1 MERKSF
7 NLTVSEL
14 TLSAIIRILA
24 DHLEVKE
31 EKPKSW
37 EVSRDGMTFKDESGC
52 LTDIL
57 KTLDYV
63 NPPLYGLLLA
73 SVHGFKLDASDLEA
87 LLSDDDDEE
96 EEGEEHDADA

>member
-73 SVHGFKLDASDLEA
+73 SVHGVKVSDIAS
-87 LLSDDDDEE
+87 LLSNDDDEEE
-96 EEGEEHDADA
+96 EEGEEHDDAA

>member
-24 DHLEVKE
+24 DYLE
-31 EKPKSW
+31 PKTEDSSSW
-37 EVSRDGMTFKDESGC
+37 SLIRDDMYINDKQEC
-52 LTDIL
+52 LKQIL
-57 KTLDYV
+57 AVLDYV

-73 SVHGFKLDASDLEA
+73 SVNGFKLNASDLEA

>member
-14 TLSAIIRILA
+14 TLSAIIRVLA

-31 EKPKSW
+31 EAPKSW
-37 EVSRDGMTFKDESGC
+37 EVSRDGMVVKNETAC
-52 LTDIL
+52 LEDIL
-57 KTLDYV
+57 KILDYV

-96 EEGEEHDADA
+96 EGGEEHDADA

>member
-31 EKPKSW
+31 EPPKSW
-37 EVSRDGMTFKDESGC
+37 EVSRDGMTVKDEDGC
-52 LTDIL
+52 ITDIL

-73 SVHGFKLDASDLEA
+73 SVHGFKLNASDLEA

>member
-1 MERKSF
+1 MGKF

-14 TLSAIIRILA
+14 TLAAIIRILA
-24 DHLEVKE
+24 DHLEVPE
-31 EKPKSW
+31 EEPKSW
-37 EVSRDGMTFKDESGC
+37 EVSRDGMRVKDESGC

-73 SVHGFKLDASDLEA
+73 SAHGVKVSDIAS

-96 EEGEEHDADA
+96 EEDDGDDADA